1 MVKGVQGVIIVRSD
15 RWPAPGSRGSLPSFN
30 FNLILPHKNLKWA
43 LLALVIVAL
52 GVAATA
58 QARIFSVFSE
68 AFAAPK
74 NPSTLGTNS
83 QNMALLGASLNSD
96 PNAVKGGD
104 ATIVAG
110 ALLSQSG
117 PMGTIANVDE
127 HTPGSDQISVYVVR
141 EGDSLSQVAKMFGVS
156 TNTIIW
162 ANDLP
167 RSGAI
172 KPGQVL
178 TILPITG
185 VKHTVIKGDTIAK
198 IAKKYGGDAEE
209 IAGWNGLEV
218 TSALTVGQTIIVPDG
233 EITTVVTKPSSGGGK
248 PAVASGYY
256 LRPISG
262 GRRSQGLH
270 GHNGV
275 DLAAAVG
282 TPIYAAADGMVIV
295 SKQGGWNGGY
305 GNYVVIRHDNGTQTL
320 YAHNDTNAVS
330 MGERVSRGDVIGT
343 VGTSGKVTGAHVHF
357 EVRGAANPF

>member
-1 MVKGVQGVIIVRSD
+1 MVKSD
-15 RWPAPGSRGSLPSFN
+15 RWPAPGSRFDLPSFN
-30 FNLILPHKNLKWA
+30 FTLILPHKNLKWA

-58 QARIFSVFSE
+58 QARILSVFSE

-74 NPSTLGTNS
+74 NSPSLGTNS

-117 PMGTIANVDE
+117 PMGTIANVDI

-167 RSGAI
+167 RSGSI

-185 VKHTVIKGDTIAK
+185 VKHLVAKGDTISK

-209 IAGWNGLEV
+209 IAAWNGLEV
-218 TSALTVGQTIIVPDG
+218 SSALTVGQTIIVPDG
-233 EITTVVTKPSSGGGK
+233 EITTVVTTKPSSGGGQT
-248 PAVASGYY
+248 AVASGYY

-270 GHNGV
+270 GHNAV
-275 DLAAAVG
+275 DLAAPVG
-282 TPIYAAADGMVIV
+282 TPIYAAADGVVIV
-295 SKQGGWNGGY
+295 SKEGGWNGGY

-320 YAHNDTNAVS
+320 YAHNDSNAVS
-330 MGERVSRGDVIGT
+330 MGERVSRGDVIGA
-343 VGTSGKVTGAHVHF
+343 VGMSGKVTGAHVHF